1 MVMDCHKEKKIKTP
15 RYIASLALLR
25 QIVFEPLKDIN
36 LLQLPQYLKPWVCL
50 WEYESIGFFIGI
62 HIPKSITQDTTML
75 IQMFLKFKAMF

>member
-25 QIVFEPLKDIN
+25 QIVFEPLKNIN
-36 LLQLPQYLKPWVCL
+36 LPQLPQYLKSWVCL
-50 WEYESIGFFIGI
+50 WKYDFFIGI

>member
-25 QIVFEPLKDIN
+25 QIVFAPLKNIN
-36 LLQLPQYLKPWVCL
+36 LLQLPQYLKSWVCL
-50 WEYESIGFFIGI
+50 WEYESVFIGI
-62 HIPKSITQDTTML
+62 HVPKSMTQDTTML